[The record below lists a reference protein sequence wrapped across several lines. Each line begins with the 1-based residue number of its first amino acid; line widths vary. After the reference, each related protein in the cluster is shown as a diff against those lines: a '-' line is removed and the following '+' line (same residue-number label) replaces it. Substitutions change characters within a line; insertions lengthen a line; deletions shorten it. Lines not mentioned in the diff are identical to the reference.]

1 MVEFGSDFHYLPLTD
16 SHSVGDNLFVEGKQF
31 YANGRQAIQ
40 HLIRSNTWER
50 IWIPEYFCYEIVEA
64 ILSTGIQVT
73 FYADA
78 PGHNDI
84 AIIEKLKFKKQDV
97 LLRMNYFG
105 MRSFRDNSVIP
116 VDVIEDHSH
125 DLTGGWATKS
135 NADWCIA
142 SIRKTLPV
150 PEGGALWS
158 PKQHCL
164 PEHPVQ
170 TKENTALAER
180 RWKAMQLKRDYLQF
194 NSGYK
199 DEFRKLY
206 IETENDFEQL
216 PLSDLTNDCKAYL
229 ARFDIN
235 SWTNQKTNNW
245 KMLSKIQSIRLQI
258 LYPEHN
264 ECNVFSFVFLLNSE
278 HERNNVRQ
286 YLIENKIYP
295 VILWKVPEGKNNY
308 VIDFSQRMLSVPCDA
323 RYDLSD
329 IIKMKEI
336 LENALRQTVV

>member
-1 MVEFGSDFHYLPLTD
+1 MIEFGSDFHYIPVLDYALNIESQLGT
-16 SHSVGDNLFVEGKQF
+16 GKQF

-50 IWIPEYFCYEIVEA
+50 IWIPEYFCYEVVEA

-78 PGHNDI
+78 PGHDDI
-84 AIIEKLKFKKQDV
+84 AIIENLRFKKQDV
-97 LLRMNYFG
+97 ILRMNYFG

-142 SIRKTLPV
+142 SIRKTLPI

-164 PEHPVQ
+164 PEQPVQ
-170 TKENTALAER
+170 SEKNTILAEK
-180 RWKAMQLKRDYLQF
+180 RWRAMQLKRDYLYF

-199 DEFRKLY
+199 DGFRKLY
-206 IETENDFEQL
+206 IETESDFEQL

-235 SWTNQKTNNW
+235 SWTNQKNNNW
-245 KMLSKIQSIRLQI
+245 KILSKIQSTRLQI
-258 LYPEHN
+258 LYPEHD

-286 YLIENKIYP
+286 YLIENKVYP
-295 VILWKVPEGKNNY
+295 VVLWKVPEGKNNY

-323 RYDLSD
+323 RYDLGD
-329 IIKMKEI
+329 IIKMKEF
-336 LENALRQTVV
+336 LENALRQIVV